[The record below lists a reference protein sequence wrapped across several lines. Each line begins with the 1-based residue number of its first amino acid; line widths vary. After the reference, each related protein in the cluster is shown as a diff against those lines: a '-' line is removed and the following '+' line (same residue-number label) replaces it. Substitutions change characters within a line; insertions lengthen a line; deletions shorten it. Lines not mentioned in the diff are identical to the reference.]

1 MSAPDRAAPPRFAFD
16 LAPGA
21 SAPANDRFFSS
32 GQSPGGPTLHL
43 IGPGRVGREFL
54 RQLEEQPLPLRLVA
68 VSDATATAYDRAGLS
83 AAAVLAH
90 KASGQSLAAWPGA
103 ERLPGDVAIEVI
115 GADLVVDAT
124 PSRAD
129 AVEAAI
135 ARGRAALRHGA
146 CFITCA
152 KSALATVGSDWLLGN
167 TRGRLGIDAVL
178 GGTGHQLV
186 AELAEL
192 RATASGVALVGNA
205 TTTTIVTEVEQGA
218 SIEQGIEVARQRGLL
233 EPDAALDLD
242 GHDAATKLRIVAG
255 LLFGEAWTRPPV
267 AEAVRRESVRELD
280 AELLRARRRCGVT
293 TRLVARATRAGD
305 VLAVAF
311 EAVPLGSP
319 LAAPPDRVVYTYELP
334 DAVRVHTGLALGHE
348 RTASALLG
356 DVRRA
361 LLGRQQP
368 AAEVRP

>member
-1 MSAPDRAAPPRFAFD
+1 MSVPDRAAPPRFAFD
-16 LAPGA
+16 LP
-21 SAPANDRFFSS
+21 PAADAMAADRFCSS

-54 RQLEEQPLPLRLVA
+54 RQLGALPVRLVA
-68 VSDATATAYDRAGLS
+68 VSDSSATAYDRAGLA

-90 KASGQSLAAWPGA
+90 KAAGQPLSAWPGA
-103 ERLPGDVAIEVI
+103 EPLPGDVAIDVI

-124 PSRAD
+124 PSAAD
-129 AVEAAI
+129 AVDAAV
-135 ARGRAALRHGA
+135 ARGRAALRQGA
-146 CFITCA
+146 FLVTCA
-152 KSALATVGSDWLLGN
+152 KTALAAVGPDWLGGSS
-167 TRGRLGIDAVL
+167 RGRLGIDAVL

-186 AELAEL
+186 VELAEL
-192 RATASGVALVGNA
+192 RAAARAVALVGNA
-205 TTTTIVTEVEQGA
+205 TTTAIVTAVEQGA
-218 SIEQGIEVARQRGLL
+218 SIDEGIAAARRRGLL

-255 LLFGEAWTRPPV
+255 AVFGETWTRPP
-267 AEAVRRESVRELD
+267 AAAAVRRQSVRELD
-280 AELLRARRRCGVT
+280 ADLLRARRRQGAT

-305 VLAVAF
+305 GLAVAF

-348 RTASALLG
+348 RTAGALLG

-368 AAEVRP
+368 AAVRP